1 MSQSTGKSDTR
12 ELSKRERQVMD
23 IVYAHGAATV
33 ADVQAELVDSP
44 SLAAT
49 RMLLQ
54 RLHKKGVLEASQ
66 DGPRYLYSPR
76 VAKVRAARSAVGR
89 LLQTFFDGSRSKAM
103 TALLGNPDEIT
114 DEELEHLEALVRDA
128 RQRRHKP

>member
-1 MSQSTGKSDTR
+1 MST

-23 IVYAHGAATV
+23 IVYARGAVTV

-44 SLAAT
+44 SQAAT

-66 DGPRYLYSPR
+66 DGPRYIYRPQLS
-76 VAKVRAARSAVGR
+76 KVRAARAALGR
-89 LLQTFFDGSRSKAM
+89 LLQTFFDGSPTKAM
-103 TALLGNPDEIT
+103 TALLGESDQIS
-114 DEELEHLEALVRDA
+114 DEELDNLERLVREAKA
-128 RQRRHKP
+128 RRQER

>member
-1 MSQSTGKSDTR
+1 MSG

-23 IVYAHGAATV
+23 IVYARGAATV

-66 DGPRYLYSPR
+66 DGPRYLYRPQLS
-76 VAKVRAARSAVGR
+76 KVRAARAALSR
-89 LLQTFFDGSRSKAM
+89 LLQTFFDGSHTKAM
-103 TALLGNPDEIT
+103 TALLGDSDQIS
-114 DEELEHLEALVRDA
+114 DQELENLEQLVRDA
-128 RQRRHKP
+128 RARRRQQ